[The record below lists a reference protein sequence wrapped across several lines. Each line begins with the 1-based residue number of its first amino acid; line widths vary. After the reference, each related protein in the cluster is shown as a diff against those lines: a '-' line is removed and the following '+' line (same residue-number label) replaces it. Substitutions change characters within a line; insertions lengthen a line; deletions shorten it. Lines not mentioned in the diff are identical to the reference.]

1 MQLIRVGI
9 VEDNNPFRKS
19 LEDIIS
25 HSPYELA
32 FSLANANSIQETW
45 RLSPCDVLLLDIRL
59 PGLSG
64 LEALRMLRQD
74 FPDLKILMQTVM
86 EDDDTILKAICYGA
100 SGYLLKIA
108 TAEEYMTAVHDAYY
122 GGAPITPGIATKILR
137 LFNSQLKPNKQHYG
151 LTDRETEVLTHLVD
165 GRSYKM
171 IASVCGISYDT
182 VRFHMKNIYGKL
194 QVDSMTEAVSIAL
207 KQGLI

>member
-1 MQLIRVGI
+1 MQPIRVGI
-9 VEDNNPFRKS
+9 VEDNNAFRKS
-19 LEDIIS
+19 LEEVIRHSS
-25 HSPYELA
+25 HVLV
-32 FSLANANSIQETW
+32 FSLAHANNVAEIL
-45 RLSPCDVLLLDIRL
+45 RLYPCDVLLLDIRL

-64 LEALRMLRQD
+64 LEALRTLRKD

-100 SGYLLKIA
+100 SGYLLKIS
-108 TAEEYMTAVHDAYY
+108 TAEEYITAVYDAYQ
-122 GGAPITPGIATKILR
+122 GGAPLTPGIATKILR
-137 LFNSQLKPNKQHYG
+137 LFNSQQKPNRQHYG
-151 LTDRETEVLTHLVD
+151 LTERETEVLTHLVD

-194 QVDSMTEAVSIAL
+194 QVESMTEAVSIAL